1 MFDLDMELPKDMDTF
16 EDALTDLD
24 RESEGLRVLGMYR
37 ASART
42 V

>member
-1 MFDLDMELPKDMDTF
+1 MFYLDMELPADMETF
-16 EDALTDLD
+16 DAALEDLD
-24 RESEGLRVLGMYR
+24 RESEGLRVLGTYR